1 MKFEPT
7 KKSETSDERQE
18 IRAFTDETLRL
29 LQLGKQD
36 QTTIARIS
44 ITLHTTVGFRYFDF
58 FSVEEFLVIAFLILK
73 KHLGFAGL
81 IIVSLFLSFL
91 L

>member
-36 QTTIARIS
+36 QTTIARVS

-58 FSVEEFLVIAFLILK
+58 IFCRRIPCNCFFDIEKTS
-73 KHLGFAGL
+73 
-81 IIVSLFLSFL
+81 
-91 L
+91 